1 MECLL
6 LAKVAP
12 LLVPVG
18 VGFSC
23 LPPGVEGEGA
33 ASCVPLLLGEG
44 VVVLKIEKK
53 KKKEDEMLLK
63 SRYPDNYYSNF
74 R

>member
-1 MECLL
+1 M
-6 LAKVAP
+6 KVAP

-33 ASCVPLLLGEG
+33 ALCVLLLLGGG
-44 VVVLKIEKK
+44 VVVLKLKTTKK
-53 KKKEDEMLLK
+53 KNMKCFIPNLA
-63 SRYPDNYYSNF
+63 SGSV
-74 R
+74 

>member
-1 MECLL
+1 M
-6 LAKVAP
+6 KVAL

-33 ASCVPLLLGEG
+33 ASCVQLLLGGG
-44 VVVLKIEKK
+44 VVVLKIEKIK
-53 KKKEDEMLLK
+53 KG
-63 SRYPDNYYSNF
+63 R
-74 R
+74 